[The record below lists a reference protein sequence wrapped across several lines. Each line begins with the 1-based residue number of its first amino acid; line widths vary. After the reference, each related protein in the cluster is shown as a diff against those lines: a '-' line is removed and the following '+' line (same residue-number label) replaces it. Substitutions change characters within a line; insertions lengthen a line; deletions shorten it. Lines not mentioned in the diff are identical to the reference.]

1 MKLRSIVQRFRASS
15 VRRAVQVDSIARAIG
30 EVGGPKI
37 VCGAFKDP
45 PTFRGFYDALRIDYV
60 LVSPQLEPLTYEVPD
75 EALSDHLPVIVRLKM
90 RRN

>member
-1 MKLRSIVQRFRASS
+1 MSDVYRTMADGLTDAFRA
-15 VRRAVQVDSIARAIG
+15 
-30 EVGGPKI
+30 
-37 VCGAFKDP
+37 CGRGYSH
-45 PTFRGFYDALRIDYV
+45 TFRGFYDALRIDYV